1 MSKVIPDDLFL
12 SDETTATASAEK
24 DVSPQSSPP
33 PASIFPGL
41 SPDAQELLLA
51 LQWLTSLRGD

>member
-1 MSKVIPDDLFL
+1 MAKVILDDLFV
-12 SDETTATASAEK
+12 SDETTATASAK
-24 DVSPQSSPP
+24 KMCATKPPP

-51 LQWLTSLRGD
+51 LQWLGARDG